1 MSKCIHCSKIIT
13 KKNPGLECNK
23 CGSMVHAN
31 TTCTELSNK
40 QLNVVRSADNL
51 DWTCNPC
58 IQKSLRRGSYLI
70 PEEDAEE
77 DEEFAGSPRFINSP
91 VDTTKFLAE
100 ISAEMDKLLKR
111 EMKET
116 NKAIQYCCGKVDD
129 CLEFMET
136 FKEKIKELEKKNID
150 LNNKNKHLELHM
162 QALEQRV
169 NESEQKVLSKV
180 LEIQSIPSAE
190 NENIIEVSKVLAR
203 KLQVS
208 VDHIKTAK
216 RMPTKTGKPAF
227 IQIKLCDEEKTSEWV
242 TAARSANL
250 ISSDIVSHL
259 PEKDARTKSSQRV
272 RKALTHHYKNL
283 LWVTKQELK
292 DTYKYMWCKDGRV
305 LARKSDKERITIIR
319 CATDVKNL
327 M

>member
-1 MSKCIHCSKIIT
+1 
-13 KKNPGLECNK
+13 
-23 CGSMVHAN
+23 
-31 TTCTELSNK
+31 
-40 QLNVVRSADNL
+40 
-51 DWTCNPC
+51 
-58 IQKSLRRGSYLI
+58 
-70 PEEDAEE
+70 
-77 DEEFAGSPRFINSP
+77 
-91 VDTTKFLAE
+91 
-100 ISAEMDKLLKR
+100 MDKLLKR
-111 EMKET
+111 EMKEM

-162 QALEQRV
+162 QALEQRA

-180 LEIQSIPSAE
+180 LEIQGIPSAE
-190 NENIIEVSKVLAR
+190 NENIMEVSKVLAR

-216 RMPTKTGKPAF
+216 RMPTKPGKPAF

-242 TAARSANL
+242 AAARSANL

-259 PEKDARTKSSQRV
+259 PEKDARTKIFV

-283 LWVTKQELK
+283 LWVAKQELK
-292 DTYKYMWCKDGRV
+292 DTYKYVWCKDGRV

-319 CATDVKNL
+319 CAADVKNL